1 MSQNHGRSIKHRL
14 DLKASGNLKAAR
26 DYYEKLESLTAD
38 RDIERPELVHARAFL
53 RKK

>member
-1 MSQNHGRSIKHRL
+1 MRRAGGIVAARAAE
-14 DLKASGNLKAAR
+14 ASGNLKAAR
-26 DYYEKLESLTAD
+26 DYYEKLESLTVD

>member
-1 MSQNHGRSIKHRL
+1 MRRAGSIVAARVAE
-14 DLKASGNLKAAR
+14 ASGNLKAAR
-26 DYYEKLESLTAD
+26 DYYEKFESLTAD